1 MGLKKSL
8 VLAVYLLIPLF
19 LSPAFAQ
26 TPFYQGKTIR
36 IIVGNSAG
44 EAYDMYARTMAL
56 FMPKHIPG
64 KPNIIIQN
72 MPGAG
77 SMIAAN
83 YVYRIAKP
91 DGLTIG
97 AIFPALYFDQLI
109 GRKEVQFEWAKYAWI
124 GTPVISEHHMY
135 MRADSPYKT
144 LDDVRNAKEPPK
156 CGASGTSSTGYYMPK
171 LLEEI
176 FGTKFNIVTGY
187 IGGSDID
194 LAVERGELICRS
206 FTITAYFARE
216 PFFTWRKKGFVRVLF
231 QTSKKRDPRLPDVP
245 TVYEFMDKYKT
256 PESSKRL
263 AAVVLAAGSVGR
275 PIVGPPGMP
284 PDKVKIFREAFTKT
298 MHDPEYKAEAEKR
311 RLELHPIS
319 GEELEALAKDVIDQ
333 PPDIV
338 QKIKKLL
345 EK

>member
-1 MGLKKSL
+1 
-8 VLAVYLLIPLF
+8 
-19 LSPAFAQ
+19 
-26 TPFYQGKTIR
+26 
-36 IIVGNSAG
+36 
-44 EAYDMYARTMAL
+44 
-56 FMPKHIPG
+56 
-64 KPNIIIQN
+64 
-72 MPGAG
+72 
-77 SMIAAN
+77 
-83 YVYRIAKP
+83 
-91 DGLTIG
+91 
-97 AIFPALYFDQLI
+97 
-109 GRKEVQFEWAKYAWI
+109 
-124 GTPVISEHHMY
+124 
-135 MRADSPYKT
+135 
-144 LDDVRNAKEPPK
+144 
-156 CGASGTSSTGYYMPK
+156 
-171 LLEEI
+171 
-176 FGTKFNIVTGY
+176 
-187 IGGSDID
+187 
-194 LAVERGELICRS
+194 VERGELICRS

>member
-26 TPFYQGKTIR
+26 APFYQGKTIR

-311 RLELHPIS
+311 RLELHSIS